1 MKKNKFW
8 KVTEKNYETVYDR
21 AMRTLHHMADNC
33 SGLTT
38 TYFSYV
44 EKLCFVI
51 TEKKNGKEPRKY
63 VFESDEFQAFGTNA
77 FIRLKFEDAT
87 TYITIDI
94 KQSVR
99 VRILSDRIII
109 KMANTTFTISV
120 ERLLQADW
128 ICKSIERDKE
138 WIINNEHLTEVPL
151 SELGLPDSNE
161 LYDDILM
168 NIGIDVDDEDY
179 EYPSIKALYN
189 MQHQQQEP
197 DKDSLIDRLF
207 EEPTNDV
214 LDADT
219 GVPIEFIDHTEFE
232 QESEDVPF
240 ETMLTKAGV
249 PNKNM
254 SIIPASKAEE
264 VFTTEYGDAGRKVI
278 LTTDGD
284 GFTSSVI
291 LSKSFEDE
299 LKTKEPCK
307 DDDKCNSDVVLDVFE
322 SEVEDKNLKVMY
334 STDEDIPDTTVVSQ
348 SFVEKLTSKE
358 ARMVDGKVEIRDI
371 ELEPGDKISGRHGKK
386 E

>member
-21 AMRTLHHMADNC
+21 TMRTLHHMADNC
-33 SGLTT
+33 SGFTT

-51 TEKKNGKEPRKY
+51 TEKKNGKEPREY

-94 KQSVR
+94 KQGVR

-128 ICKSIERDKE
+128 MCKNARRDKE
-138 WIINNEHLTEVPL
+138 WIINDEHLTEVPL
-151 SELGLPDSNE
+151 SELELPDSNE

-179 EYPSIKALYN
+179 EYPSIKAMCNLPTLQQYN
-189 MQHQQQEP
+189 LPTFQRQEL
-197 DKDSLIDRLF
+197 DKDYLIDKLF

-214 LDADT
+214 LDSDT
-219 GVPIEFIDHTEFE
+219 GVPLEFIDHTEFE
-232 QESEDVPF
+232 QQSEDASF
-240 ETMLTKAGV
+240 ETMLLKVDT

-254 SIIPASKAEE
+254 RIIPASEAEE
-264 VFTTEYGDAGRKVI
+264 AFTTEHGNADNSR
-278 LTTDGD
+278 
-284 GFTSSVI
+284 
-291 LSKSFEDE
+291 DE
-299 LKTKEPCK
+299 
-307 DDDKCNSDVVLDVFE
+307 VVCDMFD
-322 SEVEDKNLKVMY
+322 SQVEGKNLKVMY
-334 STDEDIPDTTVVSQ
+334 SIGDDMPDPPDTIVISQ
-348 SFVEKLTSKE
+348 SFAEKLMSKE
-358 ARMVDGKVEIRDI
+358 ECMVNGKVEIRDI
-371 ELEPGDKISGRHGKK
+371 ELKHGDKISGRYGGK
-386 E
+386 

>member
-33 SGLTT
+33 SGFTT
-38 TYFSYV
+38 TYFSCV

-51 TEKKNGKEPRKY
+51 TEKKNGKEPREY

-94 KQSVR
+94 KQGVR

-128 ICKSIERDKE
+128 MCKSIETVTQNKE

-179 EYPSIKALYN
+179 EYPSIKAMCNLPT
-189 MQHQQQEP
+189 HQQQEP
-197 DKDSLIDRLF
+197 DKDSLIDKLF

-214 LDADT
+214 LDSDT
-219 GVPIEFIDHTEFE
+219 GAPLEFIDHTESE
-232 QESEDVPF
+232 QQSEDASF
-240 ETMLTKAGV
+240 ETMLLKVDT

-254 SIIPASKAEE
+254 RIIPASEAEE
-264 VFTTEYGDAGRKVI
+264 AFTTEYGNADNSR
-278 LTTDGD
+278 
-284 GFTSSVI
+284 
-291 LSKSFEDE
+291 DE
-299 LKTKEPCK
+299 
-307 DDDKCNSDVVLDVFE
+307 VVCDMFD
-322 SEVEDKNLKVMY
+322 SQVEGKNLKVMY
-334 STDEDIPDTTVVSQ
+334 SIGDDMPDPPDTIVISQ
-348 SFVEKLTSKE
+348 SFAEKLMSKE
-358 ARMVDGKVEIRDI
+358 ECMVNGKVEIRDI
-371 ELEPGDKISGRHGKK
+371 ELKHGGKISGRYGEK